1 MSKRVC
7 DLMTQEV
14 LVLDPGMTLTELDR
28 ALLERGVSGGPVV
41 EDGVVVGVV
50 SRADVVRALY
60 DEQVEAG
67 RVSGFYTSP
76 FPIPIPALEQLAND
90 SRKIADRIAHTRV
103 RQVMTRDVKSIGPND
118 EIEAAARMMAAE
130 GYHRIPVIADGAVVG
145 ILTSLD
151 VVRLVG
157 EVGLAG
163 D

>member
-1 MSKRVC
+1 MPKRVC
-7 DLMTQEV
+7 DLMTRDV
-14 LVLDPGMTLTELDR
+14 LALDPGMTLTELDR

-76 FPIPIPALEQLAND
+76 FPIPIPALEQLSND

-103 RQVMTRDVKSIGPND
+103 RQVMTRDVKSVGPND
-118 EIEAAARMMAAE
+118 EVEAAARMMAAE
-130 GYHRIPVIADGAVVG
+130 GYHRVPVIENGVVVG

-151 VVRLVG
+151 VVRVVG
-157 EVGLAG
+157 EIGLAG
-163 D
+163 G

>member
-118 EIEAAARMMAAE
+118 EIQVAARMMAAG
-130 GYHRIPVIADGAVVG
+130 GYHRIPVIEDGRVTG
-145 ILTSLD
+145 ILSSLD
-151 VVRLVG
+151 IVRHVG
-157 EVGLAG
+157 EAGLAAG
-163 D
+163 